1 MLQIA
6 ICDDETLLLEE
17 IRKITEDCLQSR
29 QTFSIL
35 STYTNGKELFYDI
48 QDGKRFDL
56 LLLDI
61 EMPGL
66 SGMEL
71 AGRIHELLPEA
82 LMLFVTAHYKYAVD
96 AYELHIFRY
105 IPKNQLKERLPHALR
120 DAVSLLEIQNTDSY
134 IISSQNRLER
144 IPLKK
149 IFYIEKEGKNAVFH
163 TAVAEDPET
172 VDAILNHAVL
182 DAQKQGIEIDVNA
195 EFPKDCNITSDDLCV
210 ILFNLL
216 DNAMEACLRYMRETD
231 NPPRMEVTLRRIH
244 QFLIIKI
251 QNPCVVPRKLFGIFP
266 TTKADARHHGIGLRN
281 VREKVEK
288 YNGSLELETAK
299 DMFTVTALLFFE
311 KSAP

>member
-6 ICDDETLLLEE
+6 ICDDESLLLEE
-17 IRKITEDCLQSR
+17 IKKITEDCLQSQ

-35 STYTNGKELFYDI
+35 STYTDGKSLFYDI

-71 AGRIHELLPEA
+71 AGRIHELLPDA

-105 IPKNQLKERLPHALR
+105 IPKNQLKERLPHALK

-144 IPLKK
+144 IPYKEIL
-149 IFYIEKEGKNAVFH
+149 YIEKDGKNALFH
-163 TAVAEDPET
+163 TTASGKQEESG
-172 VDAILNHAVL
+172 VDRNKRVRKTLTEVFDEL
-182 DAQKQGIEIDVNA
+182 RSA
-195 EFPKDCNITSDDLCV
+195 EFYFIERGYIVNLRHVTGISHTDC
-210 ILFNLL
+210 IL
-216 DNAMEACLRYMRETD
+216 TD
-231 NPPRMEVTLRRIH
+231 QTRLPVSQSRLPELKKKLSKYW
-244 QFLIIKI
+244 QDKI
-251 QNPCVVPRKLFGIFP
+251 
-266 TTKADARHHGIGLRN
+266 
-281 VREKVEK
+281 
-288 YNGSLELETAK
+288 
-299 DMFTVTALLFFE
+299 
-311 KSAP
+311 

>member
-17 IRKITEDCLQSR
+17 IRKITEDCLQSQ

-35 STYTNGKELFYDI
+35 STYTDGKSLLYDI

-71 AGRIHELLPEA
+71 AKRIHELLPDA

-172 VDAILNHAVL
+172 RSPCDKTARTCRIRKTLTEIFEELHSEEFYFIERGYIVNLRHVSGISHTDCILTDQTRLPVSQSRL
-182 DAQKQGIEIDVNA
+182 P
-195 EFPKDCNITSDDLCV
+195 EFKKRLSSYWKD
-210 ILFNLL
+210 
-216 DNAMEACLRYMRETD
+216 
-231 NPPRMEVTLRRIH
+231 
-244 QFLIIKI
+244 KI
-251 QNPCVVPRKLFGIFP
+251 
-266 TTKADARHHGIGLRN
+266 
-281 VREKVEK
+281 
-288 YNGSLELETAK
+288 
-299 DMFTVTALLFFE
+299 
-311 KSAP
+311 

>member
-17 IRKITEDCLQSR
+17 IRKITEDCLQSQ

-35 STYTNGKELFYDI
+35 STYTDGKSLLYDI

-71 AGRIHELLPEA
+71 AKRIHELLPDA

-144 IPLKK
+144 IPYKEIL
-149 IFYIEKEGKNAVFH
+149 YIEKDGKNALFH
-163 TAVAEDPET
+163 TIST
-172 VDAILNHAVL
+172 
-182 DAQKQGIEIDVNA
+182 QKQPADLAGKNRRVRKTLTEVFDELHSEEFHFIERGYIVNLRHVTGISHTDCILADQTRLPVSQSRLP
-195 EFPKDCNITSDDLCV
+195 EFKKRLSSYWKD
-210 ILFNLL
+210 
-216 DNAMEACLRYMRETD
+216 
-231 NPPRMEVTLRRIH
+231 
-244 QFLIIKI
+244 KI
-251 QNPCVVPRKLFGIFP
+251 
-266 TTKADARHHGIGLRN
+266 
-281 VREKVEK
+281 
-288 YNGSLELETAK
+288 
-299 DMFTVTALLFFE
+299 
-311 KSAP
+311 